1 MQNDFDN
8 WGDSG
13 VNAGKKQ
20 DDFRMAPGRG
30 GWHWLQTLTALVITG
45 LFSMLCA
52 YLTRNVEERPV
63 WMMGLIFMM
72 PTAAMMTATMIV
84 EKAVSAMTPSTSR
97 RPQLILAVTA
107 TVLTFVVAC
116 LCDLIYLYGFKK
128 PLPPA
133 GVRTAAFEVSDR
145 MVLIT
150 DRTASM
156 QENGNDARS
165 AEIISM
171 LLDRS
176 AADQE
181 TGMISAGDGIDP
193 APLTEEQKNSLKEM
207 AGRPADQGRLYYGE
221 AVSRALEMLE
231 KGEREIPGRIVVL
244 TDGKHTWSLNEA
256 EDLTERCLRDNVRV
270 YAVRLG
276 ETMDPVLS
284 ALAAAT
290 GGSEVSGEE
299 AEKVLEGARTL
310 RYLSEVTPAPVE
322 EKLKLDLLRNREP
335 AAILISCIML
345 VLEGLSLGVCLSLM
359 LSVRGQ
365 FRLQYVLSPLMGL
378 LAFALLKYIWNNDD
392 IATTWW
398 IKEGIA
404 FSLLGIV
411 LMKRNR
417 RRAGAPAG
425 PEEAQAAPDPFYDGG
440 NDF

>member
-1 MQNDFDN
+1 MQNEFDN

-13 VNAGKKQ
+13 TNTGNTQ
-20 DDFRMAPGRG
+20 NDFRMAPGRG

-72 PTAAMMTATMIV
+72 PTAALMTATMIV

-97 RPQLILAVTA
+97 RPQLILAITA
-107 TVLTFVVAC
+107 TVLTLVVAC

-133 GVRTAAFEVSDR
+133 GMQTVASEVSDR
-145 MVLIT
+145 LVLIT
-150 DRTASM
+150 DRTLSM
-156 QENGNDARS
+156 QENGNDGRS
-165 AEIISM
+165 AEIVSL

-176 AADQE
+176 AANQE
-181 TGMISAGDGIDP
+181 TGMISGGDGIDP
-193 APLTEEQKNSLKEM
+193 APLTEEQKNRLKEM
-207 AGRPADQGRLYYGE
+207 AGRPANQGRLYYGD

-231 KGEREIPGRIVVL
+231 KGKREIPGRVVVVS
-244 TDGKHTWSLNEA
+244 DGRHSWSLNEVK
-256 EDLTERCLRDNVRV
+256 DLKERCLKDNVSV
-270 YAVRLG
+270 YSVQLG
-276 ETMDPVLS
+276 TGTDPVLS
-284 ALAAAT
+284 SLVRAT
-290 GGSEVSGEE
+290 GGLEVEGAE
-299 AEKVLEGARTL
+299 AEKVLEGTRKL
-310 RYLSEVTPAPVE
+310 QYRSEVTPAPVE

-345 VLEGLSLGVCLSLM
+345 VLEGLSLGICLSLM

-365 FRLQYVLSPLMGL
+365 FRLQYIISPVMGL

-398 IKEGIA
+398 IKEGVA

-417 RRAGAPAG
+417 RPGASVG
-425 PEEAQAAPDPFYDGG
+425 TDETYEASDPFYNTG